1 MWTSADKTDK
11 SRYHSTNTQV
21 KKATVI
27 SLTAKCCCVLFF
39 LFLTKLLK
47 EMRDSETLVGV
58 DQKFTVH

>member
-1 MWTSADKTDK
+1 MWRSADETNK
-11 SRYHSTNTQV
+11 SRYHSTNIQV

-47 EMRDSETLVGV
+47 EMRDSETIVRV